1 MPSKM
6 ALINYNKC
14 KPEDCDDGICSAAGA
29 CEKKLLIQE
38 APYEPPMPDP
48 SLCKGC
54 GDCVRAC
61 HLGAVEIIRN

>member
-14 KPEDCDDGICSAAGA
+14 RPGDCADGICPAVKA

-38 APYEPPMPDP
+38 APGEPPMPDP

-61 HLGAVEIIRN
+61 PSGAIEVIRN

>member
-1 MPSKM
+1 M
-6 ALINYNKC
+6 ALIDYNKC
-14 KPEDCDDGICSAAGA
+14 RPGDCEDGICPAARG

-38 APYEPPMPDP
+38 AAYEPPMPDP

-61 HLGAVEIIRN
+61 PLGAVEVIRN

>member
-1 MPSKM
+1 MPAKL
-6 ALINYNKC
+6 ALIGYNIC
-14 KPEDCDDGICSAAGA
+14 KPENCEDGICLAVNA

-38 APYEPPMPDP
+38 APYEPPMPNP

-61 HLGAVEIIRN
+61 PSGAIVVTRN

>member
-6 ALINYNKC
+6 ALVDYNKC
-14 KPEDCDDGICSAAGA
+14 RPSECDSGRCTAALA
-29 CEKKLLIQE
+29 CTRRLLRQE

-48 SLCKGC
+48 SLCRGC

-61 HLGAVEIIRN
+61 TRKAIVISTN

>member
-6 ALINYNKC
+6 AMVDFNRC
-14 KPEDCDDGICSAAGA
+14 KPHECGDGTCVAVKS

-38 APYEPPMPDP
+38 AVGEPPMPSP
-48 SLCKGC
+48 YLCKGC

-61 HLGAVEIIRN
+61 PLDAIKIIRN

>member
-6 ALINYNKC
+6 ALINYNIC
-14 KPEDCDDGICSAAGA
+14 KPENCEDGICQAVSA

-38 APYEPPMPDP
+38 NPYEPPMPDP
-48 SLCKGC
+48 SVCKGC

-61 HLGAVEIIRN
+61 PCGAIEVIRN

>member
-1 MPSKM
+1 MPSKR
-6 ALINYNKC
+6 ALVDYNKC
-14 KPEDCDDGICSAAGA
+14 RADACEGGICPAVTA
-29 CEKKLLIQE
+29 CEKRLLVQE

-61 HLGAVEIIRN
+61 PEGAIIILRN